1 MVIPTRARLRLP
13 FRHRLRHHLH
23 LHVILLLRRAH
34 HANVVLLPKTIRT
47 IVLTI
52 TVRIPTASPTG
63 HAPRVRRASMLL
75 PVSPKWN
82 YRDLMK
88 GLVIEVNAQK
98 GNAVCGLRS
107 LQALTQKMLF
117 SSVIRNVA
125 ASPVRTPD
133 HHAHPIPLL
142 GVVHT
147 SPQTTSS
154 LCICPILRLVLL
166 TFGDPSL
173 LPISKISLGGV
184 RKYESIGATLSDPIR
199 HPPPLGGSLGRRPCP
214 FCCPFWLVSNSSTL
228 HTYLSFGTR
237 ALLLRSAPRDSHHP
251 PPLHHHYGWSLV
263 VCVLTDT
270 PIRFRG
276 LWVPGGFWWFIHSG
290 TPRYN

>member
-1 MVIPTRARLRLP
+1 
-13 FRHRLRHHLH
+13 
-23 LHVILLLRRAH
+23 
-34 HANVVLLPKTIRT
+34 
-47 IVLTI
+47 
-52 TVRIPTASPTG
+52 
-63 HAPRVRRASMLL
+63 
-75 PVSPKWN
+75 
-82 YRDLMK
+82 MK

-117 SSVIRNVA
+117 SFVIRNVA

-147 SPQTTSS
+147 FPQTTSS

-237 ALLLRSAPRDSHHP
+237 ALLIEKRTARLTPPTSSAP
-251 PPLHHHYGWSLV
+251 PLRVEPGCVCINRYPYPFPRVVGPRWFLV
-263 VCVLTDT
+263 VHTLWYASVQLTAAPQVLLYTLTTAVDRVPDIT
-270 PIRFRG
+270 AEKFFLDSIFNHGIRCWTSACQRSRCSEAHC
-276 LWVPGGFWWFIHSG
+276 LCYSS
-290 TPRYN
+290 